1 MNVVASPDVEPFVR
15 DHGGRLFVWTDAHRC
30 CGGGMTYLLTSAVP
44 KQDRSFARID
54 TVGFE
59 LWFDAGRFPPPQE
72 LQLGIKGRRR
82 AHVAAYWD
90 GCVFVT

>member
-15 DHGGRLFVWTDAHRC
+15 DHGGRLFVWTDARRC

-44 KQDRSFARID
+44 KKDRSFARID

-59 LWFDAGRFPPPQE
+59 LWFDAGHLPPPQE
-72 LQLGIKGRRR
+72 LHLEIKGRRR
-82 AHVAAYWD
+82 AHIAAYWD